1 MSTGGQLELIHLDRS
16 PPSSVAT
23 LLRLPEGNA
32 RSFVVASALGRF
44 FDHDGS
50 FKEVRSLKE
59 IGGSFVGHRQRQRVL
74 QALRIKDRRWQQLI
88 TDWESRYVAHRCGPG
103 GVALFAKPL
112 LDRCPICNVYI
123 EVIEMAPDPAARRK
137 RSGTAPQSAAA
148 LRSKRTNIAPESA
161 PTLRPVGTEPTH
173 PISGD
178 LLGDRERDRELG
190 LETPNGKGRD
200 GCPECFSLWAFGH
213 ADGCSRSLLKT
224 KGES

>member
-16 PPSSVAT
+16 PPSSVAV

-59 IGGSFVGHRQRQRVL
+59 IAGSFVGPKQRERVL
-74 QALRIKDRRWQQLI
+74 QALRIKERRWQQLI
-88 TDWESRYVAHRCGPG
+88 TDWESRYAAHRCGPG
-103 GVALFAKPL
+103 GVALFARPL
-112 LDRCPICNVYI
+112 LDCCPVCNVYI
-123 EVIEMAPDPAARRK
+123 EVTEMAPDPAARRK
-137 RSGTAPQSAAA
+137 RSGTARQSATV
-148 LRSKRTNIAPESA
+148 LRSRRTNTTRGSA
-161 PTLRPVGTEPTH
+161 QTVRPVGTEPAH

-178 LLGDRERDRELG
+178 LLGDRGRDRELE
-190 LETPNGKGRD
+190 LESSNGKGRD

-213 ADGCSRSLLKT
+213 ADGCSRSPVKT
-224 KGES
+224 KGDR

>member
-1 MSTGGQLELIHLDRS
+1 MTGTDGQLELIHLDRS

-50 FKEVRSLKE
+50 FKEVRSLKD
-59 IGGSFVGHRQRQRVL
+59 IGGSFVGPRQRQRVL
-74 QALRIKDRRWQQLI
+74 QALRIKDRRWQELV

-112 LDRCPICNVYI
+112 LDNCPVCNVYI
-123 EVIEMAPDPAARRK
+123 EVTEMAPDPAARR
-137 RSGTAPQSAAA
+137 RRTSTAPQSAGVP
-148 LRSKRTNIAPESA
+148 RSKRTITAPVGA
-161 PTLRPVGTEPTH
+161 PSLRPVGTEPTH

-178 LLGDRERDRELG
+178 LLGDRGRDREG
-190 LETPNGKGRD
+190 TA
-200 GCPECFSLWAFGH
+200 S
-213 ADGCSRSLLKT
+213 
-224 KGES
+224 

>member
-1 MSTGGQLELIHLDRS
+1 
-16 PPSSVAT
+16 
-23 LLRLPEGNA
+23 
-32 RSFVVASALGRF
+32 
-44 FDHDGS
+44 
-50 FKEVRSLKE
+50 
-59 IGGSFVGHRQRQRVL
+59 
-74 QALRIKDRRWQQLI
+74 
-88 TDWESRYVAHRCGPG
+88 
-103 GVALFAKPL
+103 
-112 LDRCPICNVYI
+112 
-123 EVIEMAPDPAARRK
+123 MAPDPAARRK